1 VVARHGKVMPR
12 LVASLLDRIL
22 YATGQG
28 EGAHL
33 RGYTQRSA
41 VMYLVVLKSGSNR
54 GQRTYI
60 RLGLRG
66 GNPHEFRV
74 LRQVGQESNL
84 HPAVLEH
91 AARCPDSSK
100 VVQIG
105 LESTDFDIAL
115 SRVVQARPAD
125 V

>member
-1 VVARHGKVMPR
+1 VVARYSKVMPR

-66 GNPHEFRV
+66 CNPYEFRV
-74 LRQVGQESNL
+74 KRQVGQESNL
-84 HPAVLEH
+84 QPAVLEH
-91 AARCPDSSK
+91 AARRPI
-100 VVQIG
+100 Q
-105 LESTDFDIAL
+105 
-115 SRVVQARPAD
+115 SRCVP
-125 V
+125 